1 MTESTNR
8 DPDVPL
14 AQPPSYQASASST
27 PGATGTNVQN
37 HSRVV
42 AATRSADTQKPQLDT
57 TSDKSTAAFIRR
69 TLCSHNVLLGN
80 GEKGRSTPR
89 PIEDVLPPLTSSNE
103 VDLQLYGIISVIIK
117 EFVQTWYSKI
127 TPDQVFVNEVIQIIA
142 HCTRGLEQRLRK
154 VDLESLLL
162 DEIPELLQAHLTSFR
177 IAKTQAASSI
187 SLVSDPRLIYHT
199 LHPHPALSPVPTDDV
214 PATVLEQRESES
226 AWRQL
231 LIHGVLA
238 LLLPTEDLKNGCL
251 RALVGEIFAEMILGN
266 GISGKAC
273 EGWVLWE
280 GITRIAEVLQTD
292 AAKEKDPQ
300 SDDAD
305 AEQSLTR
312 LERYG
317 LLSTHQG
324 SEISPKGPLDAGQR
338 RHKTSALYIS
348 GVLWA
353 IIQYA
358 FLAFTAV
365 RAVVLSL
372 ATLSSLPLRSA
383 TTEQSSAEAANQSQ
397 ALEAEKMASRRPL
410 EAKRPVVS
418 MSLWSCVAQLA
429 ELDVRMPWLLGFISM
444 LHRGALLGP
453 GRVGE
458 TNGVLDR
465 FLAHTFHTQI
475 LNPAFLPVA
484 LRTLRATL
492 FPNNALGPPRQIPTY
507 EEIKEIKRCCA
518 ARLLDLVPPK
528 VAAAFFASY
537 ERDEQVRQIANTL
550 DCLDDAYLNK
560 HLVFQIVEL
569 IVLRLFPELGEQGV
583 KDLLEERIS

>member
-1 MTESTNR
+1 MTESMSR

-14 AQPPSYQASASST
+14 PQPPSSQIPISSI
-27 PGATGTNVQN
+27 PGATGSTLQN
-37 HSRVV
+37 HTR
-42 AATRSADTQKPQLDT
+42 ATTRPTETQKTQVDT
-57 TSDKSTAAFIRR
+57 ASDKATAAFIRR

-80 GEKGRSTPR
+80 GEKARSTPR
-89 PIEDVLPPLTSSNE
+89 PIGDVLPPLTSSNE
-103 VDLQLYGIISVIIK
+103 VDLQLYGIISVTIK

-162 DEIPELLQAHLTSFR
+162 DEIPELLEAHLTSFR
-177 IAKTQAASSI
+177 IAKNQAASSN

-199 LHPHPALSPVPTDDV
+199 LHPHPALSPVPTDDA

-251 RALVGEIFAEMILGN
+251 RALVAEIFAEMILGN

-292 AAKEKDPQ
+292 ATKEKDPQ
-300 SDDAD
+300 SDDPN

-317 LLSTHQG
+317 LLSPHGGTEVHP
-324 SEISPKGPLDAGQR
+324 EERLDAGQN
-338 RHKTSALYIS
+338 RHNTPVVYTSGAF
-348 GVLWA
+348 WA

-365 RAVVLSL
+365 RAVILRL
-372 ATLSSLPLRSA
+372 ATLSSLPSRIA
-383 TTEQSSAEAANQSQ
+383 TSEQSSVEAGSQSQ
-397 ALEAEKMASRRPL
+397 TPQAENIASRRPL

-418 MSLWSCVAQLA
+418 MGLWSCVAQLV

-444 LHRGALLGP
+444 LHRGALAGP

-458 TNGVLDR
+458 TDGVLDR
-465 FLAHTFHTQI
+465 
-475 LNPAFLPVA
+475 
-484 LRTLRATL
+484 
-492 FPNNALGPPRQIPTY
+492 
-507 EEIKEIKRCCA
+507 
-518 ARLLDLVPPK
+518 
-528 VAAAFFASY
+528 
-537 ERDEQVRQIANTL
+537 
-550 DCLDDAYLNK
+550 
-560 HLVFQIVEL
+560 
-569 IVLRLFPELGEQGV
+569 
-583 KDLLEERIS
+583 

>member
-1 MTESTNR
+1 M
-8 DPDVPL
+8 
-14 AQPPSYQASASST
+14 
-27 PGATGTNVQN
+27 
-37 HSRVV
+37 
-42 AATRSADTQKPQLDT
+42 
-57 TSDKSTAAFIRR
+57 
-69 TLCSHNVLLGN
+69 
-80 GEKGRSTPR
+80 
-89 PIEDVLPPLTSSNE
+89 LPPLTSSNE
-103 VDLQLYGIISVIIK
+103 VDLQLYAIISVIIK

-162 DEIPELLQAHLTSFR
+162 DEIPELLEAHLTSFR
-177 IAKTQAASSI
+177 IAKNQVASSI

-199 LHPHPALSPVPTDDV
+199 LHPHPALSPVPTDDA

-251 RALVGEIFAEMILGN
+251 RALVAEIFAEMILGN

-292 AAKEKDPQ
+292 AMEEKDLQ
-300 SDDAD
+300 SDDPD
-305 AEQSLTR
+305 TEQSLTR

-317 LLSTHQG
+317 LLSPHDGTKVHP
-324 SEISPKGPLDAGQR
+324 EEAVDAGQS
-338 RHKTSALYIS
+338 RHNTSVVYTS
-348 GVLWA
+348 GAFWA

-365 RAVVLSL
+365 RAVILSL
-372 ATLSSLPLRSA
+372 ATLSSLPSRIA
-383 TTEQSSAEAANQSQ
+383 TSEQSSVEVGSQSQ
-397 ALEAEKMASRRPL
+397 TQQAEDGASRRPL
-410 EAKRPVVS
+410 ETKRPVVS
-418 MSLWSCVAQLA
+418 MGLWSCVAQLV
-429 ELDVRMPWLLGFISM
+429 ELDVRMPWLLGFVSI
-444 LHRGALLGP
+444 LHRGALSGP

-492 FPNNALGPPRQIPTY
+492 FPNNAPGPPRQIPTD
-507 EEIKEIKRCCA
+507 EEIEAIKHCCA
-518 ARLLDLVPPK
+518 ATLLDLVPPK
-528 VAAAFFASY
+528 VAAAFFASRG
-537 ERDEQVRQIANTL
+537 RDAQVRQIEDIL
-550 DCLDDAYLNK
+550 GCLDDAYLNK

-583 KDLLEERIS
+583 EELLDERIS

>member
-1 MTESTNR
+1 MTESMSR

-14 AQPPSYQASASST
+14 PQPPSSQTPISSI
-27 PGATGTNVQN
+27 PGATGSTLQN
-37 HSRVV
+37 HTR
-42 AATRSADTQKPQLDT
+42 ATTRPTETQKTQVDT
-57 TSDKSTAAFIRR
+57 ASDKATAAFIRR

-80 GEKGRSTPR
+80 GEKARSTPR
-89 PIEDVLPPLTSSNE
+89 PIGDVLPPLTSSNE

-162 DEIPELLQAHLTSFR
+162 DEIPELLEAHLTF
-177 IAKTQAASSI
+177 
-187 SLVSDPRLIYHT
+187 
-199 LHPHPALSPVPTDDV
+199 
-214 PATVLEQRESES
+214 LEQRESES

-251 RALVGEIFAEMILGN
+251 RALVAEIFAEMILGN

-292 AAKEKDPQ
+292 ATKEKDPQ
-300 SDDAD
+300 SDDPN

-317 LLSTHQG
+317 LLSPHGGTEVHP
-324 SEISPKGPLDAGQR
+324 EERLDAGQN
-338 RHKTSALYIS
+338 RHNTPVVYTSGAF
-348 GVLWA
+348 WA

-365 RAVVLSL
+365 RAVILSL
-372 ATLSSLPLRSA
+372 ATLSSLPSRIA
-383 TTEQSSAEAANQSQ
+383 TSEQSSVEAGSQSQ
-397 ALEAEKMASRRPL
+397 TPQAENIASRRPL

-418 MSLWSCVAQLA
+418 MGLWSCVAQLV

-444 LHRGALLGP
+444 LHRGALAGP

-458 TNGVLDR
+458 TDGVLDR
-465 FLAHTFHTQI
+465 FLAHTFHTRI
-475 LNPAFLPVA
+475 LNPAFIPVA

-492 FPNNALGPPRQIPTY
+492 FPNNALGPPRQIPTD
-507 EEIKEIKRCCA
+507 EEIEAIKHCCA
-518 ARLLDLVPPK
+518 ATLLDLVPPK
-528 VAAAFFASY
+528 VAAAFFASDG
-537 ERDEQVRQIANTL
+537 RDTQVRQIEDIL
-550 DCLDDAYLNK
+550 GCLDDAYLNK

-569 IVLRLFPELGEQGV
+569 IGLRLFPELGEQGV
-583 KDLLEERIS
+583 KDLLDERIS